1 MVFRFKLLNGC
12 PLKRAGGIAMN
23 LLQECKDGKKIGIG
37 GHIRPDG
44 DCVGSC
50 LALYQYL
57 SKCMKDTYIK
67 VFLEKPSDIFKEIKG
82 FDEIDSS
89 FKEDTV
95 FDVFFVL
102 DSTDDRMG
110 RAKKYFDS
118 AHKTINID
126 HHVSNCGCGMVN
138 YIWPD
143 TGSTSELIYDLMDS
157 DFLDHDMA
165 KAIYIGMI
173 HDMGIF
179 QYSSTTPESLEKA
192 AHLMRFGID
201 FSRLIEETF
210 YQKTYVQTQV
220 LGRALMES
228 VLLMDGKCVAS
239 CLDRRTMEFY
249 GVQPTDLEGI
259 VNHLRYIKGVDCAIF
274 LYQTKTGEYKISMRS
289 SNRID
294 VSRVAAYFGGGG
306 HARAAGCAISG
317 NLRECIDKLSVQIG
331 EQYESGE

>member
-1 MVFRFKLLNGC
+1 MADCRRDARSSLRRKWGE
-12 PLKRAGGIAMN
+12 AMD
-23 LLQECKDGKKIGIG
+23 LLQECREGKKIGIG

-57 SKCMKDTYIK
+57 TKCLPDTYIK
-67 VFLEKPSDIFKEIKG
+67 VFLEKPSDIFGEIKG
-82 FDEIDSS
+82 FDEIDST
-89 FKEDTV
+89 FQEDTV

-102 DSTDDRMG
+102 DSSSDRMG

-118 AHKTINID
+118 ARKTVNID
-126 HHVSNCGCGMVN
+126 HHVSNCGCGTVN
-138 YIWPD
+138 YISPD
-143 TGSTSELIYDLMDS
+143 TGSTGELIYDLIDGAYM
-157 DFLDHDMA
+157 DHDIA

-192 AHLMRFGID
+192 ARLMRFGID
-201 FSRLIEETF
+201 FPRIIEETF

-220 LGRALMES
+220 VGRALMES
-228 VLLMDGKCVAS
+228 VLFMDGKCVFS
-239 CLDRRTMEFY
+239 CLDRKTMEFY
-249 GVQPTDLEGI
+249 GIQSTDLEGI

-274 LYQTKTGEYKISMRS
+274 LFQIQSGEYKISMRS

-294 VSRVAAYFGGGG
+294 VAKVASFFGGGG
-306 HARAAGCAISG
+306 HARAAGCSMSG
-317 NLRECIDKLSVQIG
+317 TLRQCIDRLSVQIG
-331 EQYESGE
+331 EQYEL